1 MRALFW
7 LSSLIVVAGAPLIGE
22 CIYPDS
28 GWILLS
34 LLFVSSYVGVLL
46 ADAILRAGR
55 AQGRDPIATTDDA
68 AGLAFAGIVGG
79 ILLIV
84 GVACAGGCAW

>member
-7 LSSLIVVAGAPLIGE
+7 LSSLVVVAGAPLIGE
-22 CIYPDS
+22 CIYPES
-28 GWILLS
+28 GWLILS

-46 ADAILRAGR
+46 ADAVMRAAR
-55 AQGRDPIATTDDA
+55 AQGTDMVAAEDAA
-68 AGLAFAGIVGG
+68 AGLAFAGFIGG
-79 ILLIV
+79 ILLII

>member
-28 GWILLS
+28 GWLILS
-34 LLFVSSYVGVLL
+34 LLCTSSYIGVLL
-46 ADAILRAGR
+46 ADAVVRAARG
-55 AQGRDPIATTDDA
+55 AGDDMVAAEDAA
-68 AGLAFAGIVGG
+68 AGLAFSGFIGG
-79 ILLIV
+79 ILLI
-84 GVACAGGCAW
+84 GTIACAGGCAW